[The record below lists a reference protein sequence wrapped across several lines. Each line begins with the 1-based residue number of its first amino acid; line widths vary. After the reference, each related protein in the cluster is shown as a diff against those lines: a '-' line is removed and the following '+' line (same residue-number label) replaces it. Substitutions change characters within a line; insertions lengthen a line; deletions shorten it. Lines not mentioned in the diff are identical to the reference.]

1 MSTCMNFHSFDNIKV
16 CQQTF
21 AKSGLI
27 VTALLPSA
35 NASLKKHKQVPFYNC
50 SNSIVLRN
58 EGNCFNVHKNMKKV
72 ES

>member
-1 MSTCMNFHSFDNIKV
+1 MNEMSTCMNFHSLDNIMV

-35 NASLKKHKQVPFYNC
+35 NASLKKYIQVPFLQLFEQH
-50 SNSIVLRN
+50 S
-58 EGNCFNVHKNMKKV
+58 FKK
-72 ES
+72 